1 MRIVAAVLV
10 VLAVVACGTERSSIG
25 FFGPT
30 SSSGRGALTV
40 RAVDDP
46 GGAVDVTSSTTRPS
60 VSLLFAATVQGTSSF
75 ALGAGQIQMTIPVD
89 SAQSSSSLRIDSIP
103 ALQFTRL
110 ALQLVSAQLS
120 IPGDRV
126 SSRDMLGGS
135 LTLNLPISLD
145 LRSGGGRTLVIDL
158 NSAQWLR
165 PVTNP
170 PPNEPAWVFD
180 GAAAFVN
187 AITVRVE

>member
-10 VLAVVACGTERSSIG
+10 AAALTACGTERSSIG
-25 FFGPT
+25 FFGPS

-46 GGAVDVTSSTTRPS
+46 SGAVNVTSNASRPT
-60 VSLLFAATVQGTSSF
+60 VSLLFAATVQGTTSVP
-75 ALGAGQIQMTIPVD
+75 LGSGQIQMTVPLD
-89 SAQSSSSLRIDSIP
+89 SAQSISSLRIDSIP
-103 ALQFTRL
+103 ALQFSRL

-135 LTLNLPISLD
+135 TTLSFDVSLD
-145 LRSGGGRTLVIDL
+145 LRTAGGRTLVIDL